1 MTARAFFTVG
11 VSDLT
16 SLNRRLLAVG
26 SMPATF
32 QTDEATNSLIPP
44 EDQGRGVDPDAAD
57 QTTQRSRNMSSDDP
71 LEFYTIREW
80 LKREVFG
87 GDVDLDMPILGAF
100 IEAWDTAVRNE
111 AGLGPTDD
119 TSRGATLEQLVNDE
133 RFLRGASWLPV
144 TAKGLLPPVFTTESE
159 SVDAEGNATT
169 VPFVRVLN
177 PLTGV
182 EFTEVT
188 VEVASDPSNWAT
200 AMGSAWRKII
210 NADPFSEVAGMLIGG
225 AREAELD
232 ISGGNMGKIGLVAP
246 GALDPSDWQ
255 LHVARYAKR
264 DAPPVPHIAKETLL
278 EMRQA
283 PERSVRRGGST
294 TRRDISFDRA
304 HLVSQVESLWHD
316 WFLEPG
322 EAPSAAVGSI
332 VDGYIREARA
342 FWSGKGGQL
351 DFDTYVRD
359 KLRTQPRWDQIYA
372 KKLPGQTEEEFLASF
387 QRPIEQLGQTA
398 GFTRSQTEAAV
409 TSGGSPTEQLKRVM
423 GTREVQATS
432 GFSSRL
438 AQTLRGL
445 GPM

>member
-1 MTARAFFTVG
+1 MTARAFYTVG

-16 SLNRRLLAVG
+16 ALNRRLLAVG
-26 SMPATF
+26 SMPASQVVGDGNT
-32 QTDEATNSLIPP
+32 LLPP
-44 EDQGRGVDPDAAD
+44 DGDQGRGEDPDSGE
-57 QTTQRSRNMSSDDP
+57 QTTQRTRNMSSDDP

-87 GDVDLDMPILGAF
+87 GDVDLDMPVLGAF
-100 IEAWDTAVRNE
+100 IEAWDTAVRDE
-111 AGLGPTDD
+111 MGLGPKDD
-119 TSRGATLEQLVNDE
+119 PTVGATLAQLVNDE

-159 SVDAEGNATT
+159 KVDEEGNATT
-169 VPFVRVLN
+169 VPFVGVLN

-188 VEVASDPSNWAT
+188 VEVAAEPENWAT
-200 AMGSAWRKII
+200 ATGLAWRKII
-210 NADPFSEVAGMLIGG
+210 NSDPFSDVSSVLIGG
-225 AREAELD
+225 AREAEID
-232 ISGGNMGKIGLVAP
+232 ISGGNMGKVGLVAP
-246 GALDPSDWQ
+246 GAMDPSDWQ
-255 LHVARYAKR
+255 LHVARFAK
-264 DAPPVPHIAKETLL
+264 PEPNPVPHIPKESLL

-283 PERSVRRGGST
+283 PQKAVRRGGSS

-322 EAPSAAVGSI
+322 EAPESAIGSI

-351 DFDTYVRD
+351 DFDTYVRG
-359 KLRTQPRWDQIYA
+359 KLRTQPRWSQIYS

-398 GFTRSQTEAAV
+398 EFTRSQTEAAV
-409 TSGGSPTEQLKRVM
+409 TSGASPTEQLKRVM

-438 AQTLRGL
+438 AQTLRGI
-445 GPM
+445 GVG